1 MANICLAII
10 VLTTIVGAGCT
21 IFGAVDYH
29 DTMAWMEKQKEY
41 LKEMDARR
49 NG

>member
-29 DTMAWMEKQKEY
+29 DTMAWMKEQTEY
-41 LKEMDARR
+41 LKEMENKRA
-49 NG
+49 